1 VRIPNKLIIC
11 SVMAMVV
18 SATALPA
25 GAAAAEVLNGSG
37 STLVAPLVAEWAL
50 AFETLDL
57 VKVNFTPTGSEGGI
71 QAVSSRAVD
80 FAASEAP
87 MSASQRAA
95 CHTCFEIPW
104 SLTAIGIGYNV
115 HGVGSKLR
123 LDGDVVAAIY
133 MGAIKRW
140 NDPRI
145 QALNHGLRLP
155 ALNITPI
162 YANGSGDTYVFTSHL
177 SGVSSQ
183 WRSHIGTGATV
194 SFPTGV
200 LAGSNSAIISRLES
214 TNRSLAYA
222 GVSYLIAHG
231 LPAAAVQNSAGN
243 YEFPNL
249 INIES
254 TARAVKHVPSNGV
267 VRVVNPPRSARIA
280 YPMSALT
287 YVIVPA
293 DSSHK
298 SSLRRWIL
306 YGMGAGQQFGPALDF
321 APLPP
326 VIKRAA
332 TAAVSRFSR

>member
-1 VRIPNKLIIC
+1 VRIKKLIFSTAIAL
-11 SVMAMVV
+11 VM
-18 SATALPA
+18 SASALPA

-37 STLVAPLVAEWAL
+37 STLLAPLVAEWAL
-50 AFETLDL
+50 AFQTFDKI
-57 VKVNFTPTGSEGGI
+57 KVNFTPTGSEAGI
-71 QAVSSRAVD
+71 QAVSSRVVD

-95 CHTCFEIPW
+95 CHSCFQIPW

-123 LDGDVVAAIY
+123 LNGDVLAAIY
-133 MGAIKRW
+133 MGSIKRW
-140 NDPRI
+140 NDSRI
-145 QALNHGLRLP
+145 KALNHGLHLP

-162 YANGSGDTYVFTSHL
+162 YSNGSGDTYVFTSYL
-177 SGVSSQ
+177 SGVSSK
-183 WRSHIGTGATV
+183 WRSALGTGATV
-194 SFPTGV
+194 NFPTGV
-200 LAGSNSAIISRLES
+200 AASSNSAIISRLES
-214 TNRSLAYA
+214 TNGSLAYA

-231 LPAAAVQNSAGN
+231 LPAASIQNSAGK

-249 INIES
+249 LNIES
-254 TARAVKHVPSNGV
+254 AARAVRHVPSSGV

-280 YPMSALT
+280 YPISALT
-287 YVIVPA
+287 YVIVPS

-321 APLPP
+321 ASLPR

-332 TAAVSRFSR
+332 TAAVKRFSH

>member
-1 VRIPNKLIIC
+1 MLGCAAPYLRAPRLTAARGRARNNP
-11 SVMAMVV
+11 
-18 SATALPA
+18 ATS
-25 GAAAAEVLNGSG
+25 GSG

-50 AFETLDL
+50 AFETLDR
-57 VKVNFTPTGSEGGI
+57 VKVNFTPTGSEAGI

-95 CHTCFEIPW
+95 CHACFQIPW

-115 HGVGSKLR
+115 RGVGSKLR
-123 LDGDVVAAIY
+123 LDGDVLSAIY
-133 MGAIKRW
+133 LGAIQRW

-162 YANGSGDTYVFTSHL
+162 YSNGSGDTYVFTSYL
-177 SGVSSQ
+177 SGVSSK
-183 WRSHIGTGATV
+183 WRSRVGTGPTV

-200 LAGSNSAIISRLES
+200 SAGSNSAIISRLES
-214 TNRSLAYA
+214 TNGSLAYA

-231 LPAAAVQNSAGN
+231 LPAAAVQNAAGN

-254 TARAVKHVPSNGV
+254 AAHAVKHVPSNGV

-280 YPMSALT
+280 YPLAALT

-306 YGMGAGQQFGPALDF
+306 YGMGAGLQFGPALDF

-332 TAAVSRFSR
+332 SAAVSQFSR